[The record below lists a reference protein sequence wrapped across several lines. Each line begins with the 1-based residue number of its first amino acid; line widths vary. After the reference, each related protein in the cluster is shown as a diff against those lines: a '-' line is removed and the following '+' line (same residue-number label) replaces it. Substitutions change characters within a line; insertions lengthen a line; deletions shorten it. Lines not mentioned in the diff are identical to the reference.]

1 MEVHKAYR
9 QWSQLIIPTIFL
21 ALLSACGTRVEA
33 VAETVE
39 LAIKGEPDVTLSAEQ
54 IAASSHPIIYLTLG
68 DNRRISLG
76 LGFDDKGLYKWLS
89 GEHEV
94 MVTRAGRIIG
104 LQGTPHDI
112 DWVSELSSDPLLCI
126 TSTRTDNI
134 KNCSLSW
141 QTQVQVGSGSNAQVL
156 PISSRF
162 SFQSMQKL
170 TLATGKTLNTELW
183 HEQMTQTDTN
193 EQWQNRYWIE
203 PSSGRVVKSEQRWA
217 QQLPLAYIEE
227 VKAYRPDLTLR
238 GQN

>member
-1 MEVHKAYR
+1 MEVHKAHR
-9 QWSQLIIPTIFL
+9 QWLQVIIPTFCL

-94 MVTRAGRIIG
+94 LVTRAGRIIG
-104 LQGTPHDI
+104 LQGTSNDI
-112 DWVSELSSDPLLCI
+112 EWVSELSSDPLRCI
-126 TSTRTDNI
+126 TRTPTADI
-134 KNCSLSW
+134 EKCALSW
-141 QTQVQVGSGSNAQVL
+141 QTHVQVGNGSNAQIL
-156 PISSRF
+156 PIRSRF
-162 SFQSMQKL
+162 SFQQMQEL
-170 TLATGKTLNTELW
+170 TLTTGKTLNTELW
-183 HEQMTQTDTN
+183 YEQMTQTDTN
-193 EQWQNRYWIE
+193 QQWQNRYWVE

-217 QQLPLAYIEE
+217 QDLPLARVEE

-238 GQN
+238 GQD